1 MQVKTQRGFTLVE
14 LMVTVAIVA
23 ILATV
28 AIPRY
33 SQYVQRA
40 DRSDAI
46 APMQS
51 ILNAQE
57 RFFLNNRQYTVN
69 LADLGIALNADNEYV
84 VDNYLITARNCRDG
98 NNAAIGLNMCV
109 EIFANSTGS
118 QADDGDL
125 VMNTMGRSGRIDT
138 GGTEHDL

>member
-1 MQVKTQRGFTLVE
+1 MQVKTQQGFTLVE
-14 LMVTVAIVA
+14 LMVTIAIVA
-23 ILATV
+23 ILATI

-57 RFFLNNRQYTVN
+57 RFFLNNRQYTTDLSN
-69 LADLGIALNADNEYV
+69 LGITVNASGEYV

-109 EIFANSTGS
+109 EVFANSTGS

-125 VMNTMGRSGRIDT
+125 VMNTIGRSSRIDT
-138 GGTEHDL
+138 AGTEHDL